1 MPVRPYRILATVSR
15 APIVLTIDGLQRAL
29 DAPDRRRH
37 AARRSRANPRSVR
50 RRAPKIVSSVVFFT
64 RLPRP
69 RSNRRVTG
77 AVAGSLTALGTRATV
92 SGTIALVMS
101 TLLGHV

>member
-1 MPVRPYRILATVSR
+1 MNDASPAISNLGNGFPGPDSPDDRR
-15 APIVLTIDGLQRAL
+15 LQRAL

-37 AARRSRANPRSVR
+37 AAR

-92 SGTIALVMS
+92 SGTVALIVS
-101 TLLGHV
+101 TFLGHVYVAFQLQ